1 MEMKRRGEIKRRSK
15 VPKIF
20 FFCLTQKKRKKIEP
34 VQNILYWFKT
44 FCTGSKH
51 FVPVQNKIVP
61 KVQIELQH
69 ICAHAHVCAYDAKM
83 VSTRDLQCNSEESP
97 KSKDSYH
104 GFMATKFLHHLS
116 GLKITTHKLAKCE

>member
-20 FFCLTQKKRKKIEP
+20 FFCLTQKKRKLN
-34 VQNILYWFKT
+34 QFKT

-61 KVQIELQH
+61 KIKLNSYYNIYPGIEALDH
-69 ICAHAHVCAYDAKM
+69 
-83 VSTRDLQCNSEESP
+83 LQCNV
-97 KSKDSYH
+97 
-104 GFMATKFLHHLS
+104 T
-116 GLKITTHKLAKCE
+116 LKWVIINILIWRMEIWTTVAKYL

>member
-1 MEMKRRGEIKRRSK
+1 MKRRGEIKRRSK

-20 FFCLTQKKRKKIEP
+20 FFCLTQKKKERKLN
-34 VQNILYWFKT
+34 QFKT

-69 ICAHAHVCAYDAKM
+69 KQYGVW
-83 VSTRDLQCNSEESP
+83 R
-97 KSKDSYH
+97 
-104 GFMATKFLHHLS
+104 
-116 GLKITTHKLAKCE
+116 GLKLNETITSDRLYIK